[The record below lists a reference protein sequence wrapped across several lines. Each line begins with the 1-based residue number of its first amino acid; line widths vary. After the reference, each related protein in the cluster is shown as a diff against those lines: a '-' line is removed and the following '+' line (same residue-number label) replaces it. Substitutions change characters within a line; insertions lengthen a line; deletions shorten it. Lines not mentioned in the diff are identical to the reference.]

1 MPKRK
6 CKSAKDAT
14 PASARSMPSQPP
26 RKTAFAAVASRW
38 QTPEEERH
46 FNAAFDLFLA
56 ELIRQHL
63 DPHEGT

>member
-1 MPKRK
+1 
-6 CKSAKDAT
+6 
-14 PASARSMPSQPP
+14 MPSQPP